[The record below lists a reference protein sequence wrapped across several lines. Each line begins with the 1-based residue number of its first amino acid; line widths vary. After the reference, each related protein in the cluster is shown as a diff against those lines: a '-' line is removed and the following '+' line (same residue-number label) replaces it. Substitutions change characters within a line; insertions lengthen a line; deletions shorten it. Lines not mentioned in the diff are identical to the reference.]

1 MTTTFL
7 KNKQSNMRYKVN
19 EPFNITTLYNK
30 PLHHTH
36 RPFTPSTITPFAIT
50 LYTMQVQLVKLIV
63 SSTVEY
69 AQYLPTHDIYLYEF

>member
-7 KNKQSNMRYKVN
+7 KNKRSNMRYKVN

-30 PLHHTH
+30 PLHHTQ

-50 LYTMQVQLVKLIV
+50 PYTMQVQLVKLIV